1 MLTVAKSVWTGNTA
15 RITGLALVLSAFAL
29 LSACGDD
36 GNAKSKRA
44 GKAQL
49 VELAEVKFAPVQY
62 AADRAGS
69 LRAVRQVKLFNQE
82 EGQVARVL
90 VRQGDH
96 VRRGQVLARF
106 DARLMQAQLDKAI
119 ANRKQ
124 AEFELER
131 TKKLAPKK
139 LISENALLQ
148 VQTKLE
154 ISKAD
159 ESVLRTRLD
168 YMTIRA
174 PFDGE
179 IAERLVEPGDVVSKH
194 THLLTV
200 VDSSKLVTDVQVSE
214 LLVSRLNVGDRAD
227 VSIDALGGTVHPG
240 KILRIYPTI
249 DPATR
254 LGRIEVLLDPV
265 PEGARDGH
273 FCRVTL
279 YSSGTRPLVVPSVS
293 VRRDEIGEFVFVAD
307 ENGKAKR
314 VPVVSG
320 LRFARKVEIQSGLE
334 ENQKVVSKGFLG
346 LVHGQPIKVVNGQQD
361 SASEKADKAPKD
373 KKSTP
378 NA

>member
-1 MLTVAKSVWTGNTA
+1 M
-15 RITGLALVLSAFAL
+15 RITGKPVMNWNNTSIVNLMLALAAFVL

-36 GNAKSKRA
+36 GNAKSKKA

-49 VELAEVKFAPVQY
+49 VELAEVQFAPVQY

-69 LRAVRQVKLFNQE
+69 LRALRQVKIFNQE
-82 EGQVARVL
+82 EGQVASVL
-90 VRQGDH
+90 VRQGDK
-96 VRRGQVLARF
+96 VKRRQVLARL
-106 DARLMQAQLDKAI
+106 DARLLQAQLDKAV

-131 TKKLAPKK
+131 TKALAPKK

-154 ISKAD
+154 ITKAD

-174 PFDGE
+174 PFDGH
-179 IAERLVEPGDVVSKH
+179 IAERLVEPGDVASKH

-200 VDSSKLVTDVQVSE
+200 VDSSQLVTDVQVSE

-227 VSIDALGGTVHPG
+227 VSIDALGGTVYPG

-254 LGRIEVLLDPV
+254 LGRIEVLLNPV

-334 ENQKVVSKGFLG
+334 EKQKVVSKGFLG
-346 LVHGQPIKVVNGQQD
+346 LVHGQPIKVVNGQPD
-361 SASEKADKAPKD
+361 TKPDKTTKD
-373 KKSTP
+373 NKSTP

>member
-1 MLTVAKSVWTGNTA
+1 MIAKAKSVRTLNAARTGT
-15 RITGLALVLSAFAL
+15 LVLAVLAIAS
-29 LSACGDD
+29 LSSCGDD

-49 VELAEVKFAPVQY
+49 VELSAVQYAPVQY

-96 VRRGQVLARF
+96 VKRRQVLARL
-106 DARLMQAQLDKAI
+106 DARLLQAQLDKAV

-131 TKKLAPKK
+131 TKTLAPRK
-139 LISENALLQ
+139 LISENALRQ
-148 VQTKLE
+148 VQTKVE
-154 ISKAD
+154 ITKAD
-159 ESVLRTRLD
+159 ESVLRTRLE

-174 PFDGE
+174 PFDGH
-179 IAERLVEPGDVVSKH
+179 IAERLVEPGDVASKH
-194 THLLTV
+194 THLLTI

-214 LLVSRLNVGDRAD
+214 LLVSRLNIGDRAD
-227 VSIDALGGTVHPG
+227 VSIDALGGTVYPG

-265 PEGARDGH
+265 PQGARDGH

-320 LRFARKVEIQSGLE
+320 LRFARNVEIQSGLE

-346 LVHGQPIKVVNGQQD
+346 LVHGQSIKVVNGNT
-361 SASEKADKAPKD
+361 SRPAGEAPKD
-373 KKSTP
+373 KKSKP